1 MTDEISTWPSIID
14 ALGGTGAVADALG
27 ERTSTV
33 SGWRKRGIPG
43 PHWAGVARLAGE
55 LDKSEISLELLADL
69 AAREVIQEAESRV

>member
-1 MTDEISTWPSIID
+1 MSDVSTWPSIID

-43 PHWAGVARLAGE
+43 PHWAGVARLAAENG
-55 LDKSEISLELLADL
+55 KASISLELLADL
-69 AAREVIQEAESRV
+69 AAREVLQGEEARA